1 MAKKKATRR
10 ATKKRSVKDLK
21 SRKDI
26 KGGLISTRLGVRRPL
41 GIT

>member
-21 SRKDI
+21 ARKTV
-26 KGGLISTRLGVRRPL
+26 KGGMVSTRLGVRRPL